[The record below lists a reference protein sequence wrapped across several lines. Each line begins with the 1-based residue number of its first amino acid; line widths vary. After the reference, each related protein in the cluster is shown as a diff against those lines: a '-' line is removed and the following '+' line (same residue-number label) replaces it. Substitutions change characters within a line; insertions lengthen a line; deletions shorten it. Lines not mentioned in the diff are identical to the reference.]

1 MSRKLFIAP
10 TPLVGF
16 VFRNAAGEKMLITN
30 DTFAPTDLDV
40 TELTPTP
47 FDINIQATVD
57 NVQAKLDA
65 AKAEIQT
72 AIENFEE

>member
-10 TPLVGF
+10 ASDEGF

-30 DTFAPTDLDV
+30 DTF
-40 TELTPTP
+40 TPTTIDVAELDSVP
-47 FDINIQATVD
+47 FDIAVQAAVD
-57 NVQAKLDA
+57 NVQAKLEA